1 MAARLKVA
9 ARPKVPARRE
19 GAVRPKTV
27 STDWYAVD
35 LASPRRIRLQTER
48 GSGPFW
54 PPRRSRRVPPAE
66 IGAYQSVERV
76 LGKGDSREGRQL
88 RIRGLRTIRD
98 VGRPVRTAPGPRAQ
112 AEPQPRP
119 GPPKVPASPKTV
131 SADWYAVDLASPR
144 RIGPRHFGSDYRLS
158 VDLAT
163 SVGPAGPAGSR
174 RPRSVRISL
183 WSGFWERGVALAAQP
198 RPASRV
204 PPAAS
209 RQPRRRALG
218 TIHGKPSHR
227 VPPRPAT
234 GSGGSPMHHSR
245 PTHLDSLRGGL
256 VLSRSP
262 RLGRG
267 DFKKGGT
274 HPHDIDLSCNHEFP
288 RSR

>member
-174 RPRSVRISL
+174 RPRSVSISL
-183 WSGFWERGVALAAQP
+183 WSGFWER
-198 RPASRV
+198 RV

-209 RQPRRRALG
+209 RQPRPARRLP
-218 TIHGKPSHR
+218 PSR
-227 VPPRPAT
+227 VPPAASAST
-234 GSGGSPMHHSR
+234 GHDPRQTEPPR
-245 PTHLDSLRGGL
+245 PTAARDRVRRFTHAP
-256 VLSRSP
+256 LS
-262 RLGRG
+262 
-267 DFKKGGT
+267 
-274 HPHDIDLSCNHEFP
+274 PHAP
-288 RSR
+288 